1 MLAYGVAINPT
12 NEYYDLGYN
21 TSVESLKRLMHA
33 M

>member
-12 NEYYDLGYN
+12 NEYYDLRYK

>member
-12 NEYYDLGYN
+12 YEYNDLGYN
-21 TSVESLKRLMHA
+21 TSMEYPKRLMHA